1 MTKRT
6 KSELG
11 AQSASLLLDNSTEE
25 ISPADIRSVLT
36 DYADSLVL
44 WDSTSPTVAGAY
56 ASATVTFTGV
66 PTADETIIIIDSATT
81 SKTYT
86 AKPVESLSDG
96 QFYVGGTAVQAV
108 DSLQSCIEHASGH
121 NGTITVAQDGTGLI
135 LTLTQASTGTSGN
148 TAITETLTNVTKADF
163 TGGIIAVPSCVQ
175 GEVVFVKD
183 TTSYLYVCVATNL
196 WRRSEL
202 SSF

>member
-6 KSELG
+6 KTEL
-11 AQSASLLLDNSTEE
+11 ATQVTTLLPDNTAAE
-25 ISPADIRSVLT
+25 ISPADIRSIFT
-36 DYADSLVL
+36 DTSDSLVF
-44 WDSTSPTVAGAY
+44 WDSTAPTVAGVY
-56 ASATVTFTGV
+56 ATATVTFTGV
-66 PTADETIIIIDSATT
+66 PTSNETIIIIDSAST

-86 AKPVESLSDG
+86 AKPTESLTDG
-96 QFYVGGTAVQAV
+96 HFYNGGTAVQAV
-108 DSLQSCIEHASGH
+108 DSLQSCIEDAAGH

-135 LTLTQASTGTSGN
+135 LTLTQASTGTAGN

-163 TGGIIAVPSCVQ
+163 TGGVTAAPSCVQ
-175 GEVVFVKD
+175 GEVVFVTG
-183 TTSYLYVCVATNL
+183 TTSYLYVCVATNH

>member
-6 KSELG
+6 KTELINEVDT
-11 AQSASLLLDNSTEE
+11 LLLDNTSAE
-25 ISPADIRSVLT
+25 ISPADIRSVFT
-36 DYADSLVL
+36 DYADSLTL
-44 WDSTSPTVAGAY
+44 WDSTAPTVAGVY

-66 PTADETIIIIDSATT
+66 PTANETIIIIDSAAT

-86 AKPVESLSDG
+86 AKPVENLAAG

-108 DSLQSCIEHASGH
+108 DSLQSCIEHADGH

-163 TGGIIAVPSCVQ
+163 TGGITAVPSCVQ
-175 GEVVFVKD
+175 GELVFVKD

-202 SSF
+202 GSF